1 MSLVRILTAGAL
13 AALVPVVSGAQQ
25 GTGGSFTRQ
34 EALIT
39 APSPLSKS
47 MKTSVGAFDR
57 QRLSVS
63 DGVKNRQKS
72 VITILDDGFEEG
84 IPAYW
89 ALSGGGDVFWGDTDY
104 RSHLGSRS
112 VWCAGGGTNAQ
123 PAGADYVNNMN
134 AWMRFGPFSLSD
146 AVAGSMSFW
155 LWNDSEL
162 YYDSVMWGVS
172 TDAGAS
178 FGVVQLTGTTSGWTE
193 KTVDFTDVP
202 ALGDVTGQSNVWVVF
217 VFRSDG
223 STTGPGAYIDDVRI
237 EKSAAGEEPDLLVQ
251 STSVSDS
258 TPMVGESF
266 TINATVKN
274 QGASTSDSTTLR
286 YYLSGDS
293 VISGSDTE
301 IGTDTVPALALNG
314 TSSQT
319 LITSIDTS
327 GASWVGACVDS
338 VSGESNVSNNCSS
351 GVQIDVSG
359 GGGGF
364 SGAFNYFVAAIAHT
378 RGVGDSV
385 WRTKLGVLN
394 FSGATAE
401 VDLTYHHDGEASTET
416 LTLAHGELKTWD
428 DAAVDL
434 FGVSGRSSGPVFI
447 ASDQQLVITS
457 RTYSEGE
464 QGTFG
469 SFMEAAGLSQTFVF
483 GDVGVV
489 SQLCGN
495 NDFRTNIGVVNLTGS
510 SCRVRVRVR
519 SVSGLEIGSPVNVTL
534 DAYGFEQI
542 NDVFATSGS
551 GSRDNAY
558 AVVNVLTEGCEV
570 WGYGSV
576 IDGVAAFPGTND
588 ATIIPMRKVW
598 VGPGPGLIVFQ
609 SADFSTT
616 NGIMGI
622 TWIPDSQV
630 TLTIDRGADG
640 SIDLERTTV
649 IGEDGE
655 ARFEEFGGY
664 DPAFQVAEGD
674 IVELSDGVIRVTY
687 VVCYVTLD
695 SIDRGTNILSGRA
708 REGTVVWVGVDDPS
722 PHDPQSREF
731 QVLVGSSE
739 TWTKDFTGVFD
750 IVSDTTGYVISGCG
764 QSHASTMISF

>member
-1 MSLVRILTAGAL
+1 MSLVRFLTAGAL
-13 AALVPVVSGAQQ
+13 AALVPMVSGAQQ
-25 GTGGSFTRQ
+25 GTEGSFTRR
-34 EALIT
+34 EMLIN
-39 APSPLSKS
+39 APAPLADA
-47 MKTSVGAFDR
+47 MKTSIGADSVH
-57 QRLSVS
+57 RLPVP
-63 DGVKNRQKS
+63 DGVDIPQKS
-72 VITILDDGFEEG
+72 VTTIFDDGFEGG
-84 IPAYW
+84 IPASW
-89 ALSGGGDVFWGDTDY
+89 NVFGDGDVFWDDTDY

-112 VWCAGGGTNAQ
+112 VWCAGGGANRQ
-123 PAGADYVNNMN
+123 PAGGDYANNMN
-134 AWMRFGPFSLSD
+134 AWMIFGPFSLSD
-146 AVAGSMSFW
+146 AVAGSMRFW

-162 YYDSVMWGVS
+162 YHDTVMWGVS
-172 TDAGAS
+172 TDGES
-178 FGVVQLTGTTSGWTE
+178 FGVVQLTGTTSGWAE
-193 KTVDFTDVP
+193 ETVDFTDVS
-202 ALGDVTGQSNVWVVF
+202 ALGDVTGQSNVWVAF
-217 VFRSDG
+217 AFRSNG
-223 STTGPGAYIDDVRI
+223 STNGPGAYIDDVRI

-251 STSVSDS
+251 SASVSDS

-351 GVQIDVSG
+351 GVQMDVG
-359 GGGGF
+359 GGGG
-364 SGAFNYFVAAIAHT
+364 GGGRAFDYFVAAIAHT

-394 FSGATAE
+394 FSGGTAE
-401 VDLTYHHDGEASTET
+401 VELTYLHDGEASTET
-416 LTLAHGELKTWD
+416 LTLAHAELRTWD
-428 DAAVDL
+428 DAAVGL

-495 NDFRTNIGVVNLTGS
+495 NDFRTNIGVVNLTDS
-510 SCRVRVRVR
+510 SCRVRVWVR
-519 SVSGLEIGSPVNVTL
+519 SASGLEIGSPVNVTL

-542 NDVFATSGS
+542 NDVFAASGS
-551 GSRDNAY
+551 GFRDNAY
-558 AVVNVLTEGCEV
+558 AVVNVLTQGCEV

-576 IDGVAAFPGTND
+576 IDGVAAYPGTND

-598 VGPGPGLIVFQ
+598 VGPGPLLIVGV

-616 NGIMGI
+616 HSIWGMG
-622 TWIPDSQV
+622 WIPDSQV

-649 IGEDGE
+649 IGEDGD
-655 ARFEEFGGY
+655 ARFRESEY
-664 DPAFQVAEGD
+664 DPALQVAEGD

-722 PHDPQSREF
+722 PHVPHSREF
-731 QVLVGSSE
+731 QVMVGSSE
-739 TWTKDFTGVFD
+739 AWTVDFTGVFD

-764 QSHASTMISF
+764 QSHASTMITF